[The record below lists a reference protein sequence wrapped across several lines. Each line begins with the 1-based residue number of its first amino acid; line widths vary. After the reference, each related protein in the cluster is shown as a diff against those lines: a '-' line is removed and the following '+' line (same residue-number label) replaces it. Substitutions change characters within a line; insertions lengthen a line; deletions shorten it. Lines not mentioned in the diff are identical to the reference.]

1 LGIINV
7 PDVAAAA
14 ISGVVAPVFLLSLV
28 SSYPVFL
35 GLAILFG
42 FLTGKKTALEFLN
55 NLWGL
60 GTE

>member
-1 LGIINV
+1 V

-14 ISGVVAPVFLLSLV
+14 ISGVVAPVFLLTLV

-42 FLTGKKTALEFLN
+42 FLTGKTALEFLN
-55 NLWGL
+55 NLWGI
-60 GTE
+60 GTD